1 MVFYPSPP
9 TRAANFSNTE
19 FSRECSKLRFGNRC
33 APLKCETVGQTA
45 ENVYIRGREGRGE
58 GGMSTRCMYDG
69 DKAHPPIML
78 SFSLRFL
85 SPLFFFHRSFLARSP
100 RAWYLVKREGQIYR
114 ILLEEWRGVV
124 FVSSV
129 RLKVTRARYESRSRA
144 GFREGFARDNGPRL
158 DFPFFF
164 LFFFFFF
171 LREGLRGALGIV

>member
-1 MVFYPSPP
+1 MIIFNLKFLQLIPPFSTFIYIKTHNSIPHYLLDQTIDHQKGGTFNKHDLQDLAPSTMVFYPSPP

-33 APLKCETVGQTA
+33 ALLKCETVGQTA

-85 SPLFFFHRSFLARSP
+85 SPLFFSIVRFSLVLLA
-100 RAWYLVKREGQIYR
+100 
-114 ILLEEWRGVV
+114 
-124 FVSSV
+124 
-129 RLKVTRARYESRSRA
+129 
-144 GFREGFARDNGPRL
+144 L
-158 DFPFFF
+158 D
-164 LFFFFFF
+164 
-171 LREGLRGALGIV
+171 IS

>member
-85 SPLFFFHRSFLARSP
+85 SPLFFSIVRFSLVLLALDIS
-100 RAWYLVKREGQIYR
+100 WKG
-114 ILLEEWRGVV
+114 RGK
-124 FVSSV
+124 FIEFS
-129 RLKVTRARYESRSRA
+129 SRS
-144 GFREGFARDNGPRL
+144 GGELCSFPRL
-158 DFPFFF
+158 D
-164 LFFFFFF
+164 
-171 LREGLRGALGIV
+171 LRWLVLAMNLAVERDFARALHGITARG